1 MAPQIGDAK
10 PAKII
15 ADFGCRRARVTPG
28 NWPNSTWSWIRACID
43 NSRPVGF
50 HTNMQVLEMKTVH
63 IGVAGWDDLKRS
75 AKAAFR
81 GERQGA
87 HIDFASLELMHRV
100 LTPNRWTMLKAM
112 MGEGPMVSAN
122 WREHSIAMSS
132 QRIPTLPP
140 WSLPA

>member
-1 MAPQIGDAK
+1 
-10 PAKII
+10 
-15 ADFGCRRARVTPG
+15 
-28 NWPNSTWSWIRACID
+28 
-43 NSRPVGF
+43 
-50 HTNMQVLEMKTVH
+50 MKTVH

-112 MGEGPMVSAN
+112 MGEGPMGI
-122 WREHSIAMSS
+122 RELA
-132 QRIPTLPP
+132 RTLDRDVKLTHTDAAALVTAGVINRLEDGSVEFPYD
-140 WSLPA
+140 AVHVDYVVKAA